1 MTTLHREPEV
11 RRIYHDDAGGAGYR
25 VLVDRLWPRGIKTA
39 DAHLDEWLKNAAPS
53 AELRRWYGHDP
64 ERFTEFARRYRAE
77 LRRPPASDAVDH
89 LLRVGSIRSLVL
101 LTATG
106 DVEHS
111 GAWVLR
117 DHLASCW
124 WRSRSFVDAED
135 DGQSWRPH
143 PK

>member
-1 MTTLHREPEV
+1 MTTRHREPEV
-11 RRIYHDDAGGAGYR
+11 RRIYHDDAGAAGYR

-39 DAHLDEWLKNAAPS
+39 DANLDEWLKDAAPS
-53 AELRRWYGHDP
+53 TELRRWYGHDP

-89 LLRVGSIRSLVL
+89 LLRVGSIQSLVL

-117 DHLASCW
+117 DHLAS
-124 WRSRSFVDAED
+124 R
-135 DGQSWRPH
+135 GG
-143 PK
+143 